1 MAWPE
6 VGSRAMQRLLA
17 VGSDVFSEGWLLVQK
32 NNYRFQVSQEDGLTV
47 KIVIREYLGCHIVWE

>member
-1 MAWPE
+1 
-6 VGSRAMQRLLA
+6 MQRLLV
-17 VGSDVFSEGWLLVQK
+17 VGSDVFSEGWLVVQE